1 MTIEKL
7 RSRLISMQEKRMEFM
22 DQREEMRNKD
32 AYDSD
37 DEDEEILVG
46 QM

>member
-1 MTIEKL
+1 
-7 RSRLISMQEKRMEFM
+7 MQEKRMEFM